1 MATARD
7 TIETMLED
15 MNPDALFIDNLDDA
29 IIGIGSQFTGETLVV
44 YSATKIINHLTR
56 GGMDYEEAEEWFG
69 FNIASAYMGEGT
81 PIIVD
86 DWFIEEDNH
95 GE

>member
-15 MNPDALFIDNLDDA
+15 MNPDALFIDNFDDA

-44 YSATKIINHLTR
+44 YSATKIINQLTR
-56 GGMDYEEAEEWFG
+56 DGMDYEEAKEWFG
-69 FNIASAYMGEGT
+69 FNIESGDMGEGT
-81 PIIVD
+81 PIVVD
-86 DWFIEEDNH
+86 DWFIEEDTD